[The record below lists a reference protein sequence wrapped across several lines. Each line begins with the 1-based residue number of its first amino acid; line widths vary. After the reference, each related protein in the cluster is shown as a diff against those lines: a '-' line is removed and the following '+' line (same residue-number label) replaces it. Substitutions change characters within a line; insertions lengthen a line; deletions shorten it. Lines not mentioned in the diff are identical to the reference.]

1 MVPTTGP
8 VDVPGPR
15 GRRRGR
21 PPVEN
26 LGERRREQIIASA
39 VAVFS
44 EQGYEATTTAD
55 IARHAGVGQGT
66 IYRYVTSKRDLLDL
80 VFDYAVEEVIA
91 ALQPVLLAD
100 EPPTRPADVI
110 DRIDAAIASISETF
124 DRRPKLLALVLVEA
138 VAIDEELKLRVLGLE
153 ATLARIVTRWCEE
166 AKDAGCLR
174 PTVDPEVFGLL
185 ATKMLLPAALR
196 EVMGQRD
203 LQMRNR
209 YRSAVIDLVRY
220 GLFAD
225 VGDERQ

>member
-8 VDVPGPR
+8 VDVPSTPR
-15 GRRRGR
+15 RRRGR

-26 LGERRREQIIASA
+26 LEERRREQIIASA
-39 VAVFS
+39 LAMFS
-44 EQGYEATTTAD
+44 EQGYEATTTSD

-80 VFDYAVEEVIA
+80 VFDYAVEEVMA

-100 EPPTRPADVI
+100 EPPTRPAEVI
-110 DRIDAAIASISETF
+110 DRIDEAIARIVETF
-124 DRRPKLLALVLVEA
+124 DRRPELLALVLVEA
-138 VAIDEELKLRVLGLE
+138 VAVDEELRLRVLGLE
-153 ATLARIVTRWCEE
+153 ATLARIVMRWCED
-166 AKDAGCLR
+166 AKDAGCIR
-174 PTVDPEVFGLL
+174 AAVDPDVFGML

-203 LQMRNR
+203 PQMRNR

>member
-8 VDVPGPR
+8 VDVPVPP
-15 GRRRGR
+15 GRRPGR
-21 PPVEN
+21 PTVEN
-26 LGERRREQIIASA
+26 LDERRRDQIIASA
-39 VAVFS
+39 VVLFAQ
-44 EQGYEATTTAD
+44 QGYEATKTSD

-66 IYRYVTSKRDLLDL
+66 IYRYVPSKRDLLDL
-80 VFDYAVEEVIA
+80 VFDYAVEELMA
-91 ALQPVLLAD
+91 AVQPVLLAD
-100 EPPTRPADVI
+100 ELPIRPADVI
-110 DRIDAAIASISETF
+110 DRIDAAIAGVVETF
-124 DRRPKLLALVLVEA
+124 DRRPELLALVLVEA
-138 VAIDEELKLRVLGLE
+138 AAVDEELKLRVLGLE

-174 PTVDPEVFGLL
+174 PAVDPEVFGLL

-203 LQMRNR
+203 PQMRNR

-225 VGDERQ
+225 VGDERR

>member
-1 MVPTTGP
+1 MVRTTGP
-8 VDVPGPR
+8 GPP
-15 GRRRGR
+15 RRRGR
-21 PPVEN
+21 PRVAN
-26 LGERRREQIIASA
+26 LEDRRREQIITSA
-39 VAVFS
+39 LAMFS
-44 EQGYEATTTAD
+44 EQGYEATTISD

-66 IYRYVTSKRDLLDL
+66 IYRYVASKRELLDL
-80 VFDYAVEEVIA
+80 VFDYAVEEVIT

-110 DRIDAAIASISETF
+110 DRIDAAIASIVETF
-124 DRRPKLLALVLVEA
+124 DRHPELLALVLVEA

-153 ATLARIVTRWCEE
+153 ATVAGILGRWCEE

-203 LQMRNR
+203 PQMRNR

-225 VGDERQ
+225 AGGERQ